1 MTKFQALEVGGW
13 RQFGSVQ
20 IDFHPRATIITGA
33 NGTGKTTLLSILSQH
48 FGWTPNFIGTLRIDR
63 RGARRYF
70 SGVINDATVR
80 NVDAADVDGGD
91 VDVGTLTYHGGASAT
106 LQVPTEGASFKIR
119 ISGSQTV
126 PGVYVTSHRPVYS
139 YQLVTQVP
147 TEVQVGD
154 QLFRQYLDNLRQFY
168 QPNARIQSPSH
179 RLKAA
184 LISLAMFGYGN
195 DVIAPNDE
203 ARETFEGFAKVL
215 SSVLPANLD
224 FHRIAIRMPE
234 VILETGTGDF
244 SLDAASGGIA
254 ALVDVAW
261 QIYMRSRSDA
271 TFTVVMDE
279 PENHLHPSLQRSVLP
294 GLLSAFP
301 QAQFIVAT
309 HNPFVVTS
317 VRDSNVVVLD
327 FVSGRVQS
335 TKLADVDRSAT
346 ANQVLTDVL
355 GVPFPVPLWVE
366 DEVDKIVNSV
376 RDEDLTAELLVRLRM
391 QLNSIGLGDLF
402 PEVVDRLLPAE
413 GKG

>member
-1 MTKFQALEVGGW
+1 MTKFQALEIAGW

-20 IDFHPRATIITGA
+20 IEFHPQATIITGA
-33 NGTGKTTLLSILSQH
+33 NGSGKTTLLSILSQH
-48 FGWTPNFIGTLRIDR
+48 FGWTPTFIGTLRIDR
-63 RGARRYF
+63 RGALRYF
-70 SGVINDATVR
+70 SGVIS
-80 NVDAADVDGGD
+80 DVDDGNL
-91 VDVGTLTYHGGASAT
+91 DVGKLTYDDGAVAA
-106 LQVPTEGASFKIR
+106 LQSPTEGATFQIAIR
-119 ISGSQTV
+119 DSQAV
-126 PGVYVTSHRPVYS
+126 PGVYITSHRPVYS
-139 YQLVTQVP
+139 YQRVTEIP
-147 TEVQVGD
+147 TDVKAGD

-168 QPNARIQSPSH
+168 QPKAQIQSPSY

-195 DVIAPNDE
+195 QVVTPNDE
-203 ARETFEGFAKVL
+203 ARETFEGFSEVL
-215 SSVLPANLD
+215 RRVLPADLD
-224 FHRIAIRMPE
+224 FRRIAMQMPE

-271 TFTVVMDE
+271 TFTVLMDE
-279 PENHLHPSLQRSVLP
+279 PENHLHPRLQRSVLP
-294 GLLSAFP
+294 GLLAAFP
-301 QAQFIVAT
+301 KAQFIVAT

-327 FVSGRVQS
+327 FVDGRVKS

-346 ANQVLTDVL
+346 ANQILTDVL

-366 DEVDKIVNSV
+366 DEVDKIVASV
-376 RDEDLTAELLVRLRM
+376 GEKELTTELLSTLRM

-402 PEVVDRLLPAE
+402 PKVIDRLLPANDT
-413 GKG
+413 GKGGIV

>member
-1 MTKFQALEVGGW
+1 MTKFEALEVADW

-20 IDFHPRATIITGA
+20 IDFHPRATIMTGA

-48 FGWTPNFIGTLRIDR
+48 FGWTPVFIGTLRIDR
-63 RGARRYF
+63 RGAQRYF
-70 SGVINDATVR
+70 SGAIG
-80 NVDAADVDGGD
+80 DVTAGS
-91 VDVGTLTYHGGASAT
+91 VDVGKLTYDDGGYAT
-106 LQVPTEGASFKIR
+106 LQAPTEGASFQ
-119 ISGSQTV
+119 ISIHGSQAV

-139 YQLVTQVP
+139 YQRVTQIP
-147 TEVQVGD
+147 TEVQAGD

-168 QPNARIQSPSH
+168 QPNARVQSPSH

-184 LISLAMFGYGN
+184 LISLAIFGYGN
-195 DVIAPNDE
+195 DVIASNDA
-203 ARETFEGFAKVL
+203 ARETFEGFSRVL
-215 SSVLPANLD
+215 SRVLPSNLD

-327 FVSGRVQS
+327 FVDGRVQS
-335 TKLADVDRSAT
+335 TKLADVERSAT

-376 RDEDLTAELLVRLRM
+376 RDEDLTAELLARLRM

-402 PEVVDRLLPAE
+402 PEVVDRLLPSE
-413 GKG
+413 GTGEAGTT

>member
-1 MTKFQALEVGGW
+1 MTNFKALEVAGW
-13 RQFGSVQ
+13 RQFGSVNVE
-20 IDFHPRATIITGA
+20 FHTRATIITGA

-48 FGWTPNFIGTLRIDR
+48 FGWTPAFIGTLRIDS

-70 SGVINDATVR
+70 SGFMSEVASGN
-80 NVDAADVDGGD
+80 
-91 VDVGTLTYHGGASAT
+91 VDVGALTYDDGTVAS
-106 LQVPTEGASFKIR
+106 LQAPAEGASFQISIR
-119 ISGSQTV
+119 DSQTV
-126 PGVYVTSHRPVYS
+126 PGIYITSHRPVYA
-139 YQLVTQVP
+139 YQTVTEIP

-154 QLFRQYLDNLRQFY
+154 QLFNQYLNVLRQFY
-168 QPNARIQSPSH
+168 QPAARIQSPSH

-195 DVIAPNDE
+195 QVVTPNEE
-203 ARETFEGFAKVL
+203 ARSTFEGFSLVL
-215 SSVLPANLD
+215 SQVLPPDLE

-244 SLDAASGGIA
+244 SLDAASGGVA

-271 TFTVVMDE
+271 TFTVLMDE

-294 GLLSAFP
+294 GLIRAFP

-317 VRDSNVVVLD
+317 VQESNVIVLD
-327 FVSGRVQS
+327 FVNGRVES
-335 TKLADVDRSAT
+335 TKLEDVDRSAT

-355 GVPFPVPLWVE
+355 GVPFPAPLWVE
-366 DEVDKIVNSV
+366 EEVDRIVNSV
-376 RDEDLTAELLVRLRM
+376 RDQDLTTELLSSLRA
-391 QLNSIGLGDLF
+391 QLKSIGLGYLF
-402 PEVVDRLLPAE
+402 PEVVDRLLPADGTRE
-413 GKG
+413 GSVR

>member
-1 MTKFQALEVGGW
+1 MTRFEALEVAGW

-20 IDFHPRATIITGA
+20 MEFHPRATIITGA
-33 NGTGKTTLLSILSQH
+33 NGSGKTTLLSILSQH
-48 FGWTPNFIGTLRIDR
+48 FGWALAFIGTLRIDR
-63 RGARRYF
+63 RGARKYF
-70 SGVINDATVR
+70 SGITSDG
-80 NVDAADVDGGD
+80 ADGN
-91 VDVGTLTYHGGASAT
+91 VDVGKLTYDDGTVAA
-106 LQVPTEGASFKIR
+106 LQAPTEGASFQIAIR
-119 ISGSQTV
+119 GSQAV
-126 PGVYVTSHRPVYS
+126 PGVYITSHRPVYT
-139 YQLVTQVP
+139 YQKVTQIP
-147 TEVQVGD
+147 TEVQAGD
-154 QLFRQYLDNLRQFY
+154 QLFSQYLSNLRQFY
-168 QPNARIQSPSH
+168 QPTARIQSPSH

-184 LISLAMFGYGN
+184 LISLATFGYGN
-195 DVIAPNDE
+195 QVVAPNDDGR
-203 ARETFEGFAKVL
+203 AIFEGFSEVL
-215 SSVLPANLD
+215 ARVLPADLD

-261 QIYMRSRSDA
+261 QIYMRSRSDVA
-271 TFTVVMDE
+271 FTVLMDE

-294 GLLSAFP
+294 GLLTAFP

-327 FVSGRVQS
+327 FIDGRVVS
-335 TKLADVDRSAT
+335 TKLEDVDRSAT

-366 DEVDKIVNSV
+366 DEVEKIVNSV
-376 RDEDLTAELLVRLRM
+376 RDEDLTAELLTRLRT

-402 PEVVDRLLPAE
+402 PEVVDRLLPAD
-413 GKG
+413 GAG